1 MILHQGRTT
10 FIIGC
15 RKISE
20 VMHVTG
26 MGKMKHLF
34 FVFGLTL
41 AVSSGQFV
49 NIHAQETLTVD
60 VYKSPT

>member
-1 MILHQGRTT
+1 MR
-10 FIIGC
+10 
-15 RKISE
+15 
-20 VMHVTG
+20 VTG

-41 AVSSGQFV
+41 AVASGQFV